1 MRKRGREREEEWW
14 CVFETEEEVDT
25 QNGCDGVK
33 WRKRDIRREI
43 VSDICVRKQ
52 LIEKTVRTIV
62 KPCFEYEMRVI
73 EKQGRK

>member
-1 MRKRGREREEEWW
+1 MEEEKH
-14 CVFETEEEVDT
+14 V
-25 QNGCDGVK
+25 
-33 WRKRDIRREI
+33 RREI